1 MAGIVRADDGFRWQW
16 LHPRH
21 WLTWLVCAVFMLMAW
36 LPWGVQRRLGATLG
50 WLAYRLVPRR
60 VSDTRINIGL
70 CFPELDADERE
81 AMVRDVFRQGG
92 IGVFETANAW
102 FRPMSAYRGRVNAI
116 GTEHVIEAAKA
127 GRGVI
132 ILGAHYSGLD
142 LNGAVAS
149 LYFPLQV
156 IYRPQNN
163 PVLDYMVRAR
173 RRRTYSGQIDHADM
187 RSLFKA
193 LKGGET
199 VWTSV
204 DQDFGLKQGI
214 MAPFFGYPA
223 ATLTA
228 TSRMARINRSPVVM
242 VHFMRNPD
250 ERTYTLLFTPPLQD
264 YPCGDDATDAARIN
278 HELELLIRRAPAQY
292 MWFHR
297 RFKSRPR
304 GEVSPYGDKLKK
316 KKKRRGH

>member
-1 MAGIVRADDGFRWQW
+1 MAKVVRADDGLQWQW
-16 LHPRH
+16 LHPRY
-21 WLTWLVCAVFMLMAW
+21 WLSWLACALIFILAW
-36 LPWGVQRRLGATLG
+36 LPWPVQRRLGAGLG
-50 WLAYRLVPRR
+50 WLAYHLVKQRAE
-60 VSDTRINIGL
+60 DTRVNLRL
-70 CFPELDADERE
+70 CFPDLDDDEQE
-81 AMVRDVFRQGG
+81 AMVRDIFRQGG
-92 IGVFETANAW
+92 IGIFETANAW
-102 FRPMSAYRGRVNAI
+102 FVPMSWYRNRIQVSGV
-116 GTEHVIEAAKA
+116 EHVIEASRQ

-163 PVLDYMVRAR
+163 PVLDWLIRVR
-173 RRRTYSGQIDHADM
+173 RRRTYTGQIDHADM

-193 LKGGET
+193 LKSGET

-204 DQDFGLKQGI
+204 DQDFGLKQGV

-228 TSRMARINRSPVVM
+228 TSRMARINQSPVVF
-242 VHFMRNPD
+242 VHFFRNPD
-250 ERTYTLLFTPPLQD
+250 ERTYSLLFTAPMED
-264 YPCGDDATDAARIN
+264 YPCGDDVVDATRVN
-278 HELELLIRRAPAQY
+278 RELEMLIQRAPTQY

-297 RFKSRPR
+297 RFKTRPP
-304 GEVSPYGDKLKK
+304 GEASPYR
-316 KKKRRGH
+316 KKRKQR